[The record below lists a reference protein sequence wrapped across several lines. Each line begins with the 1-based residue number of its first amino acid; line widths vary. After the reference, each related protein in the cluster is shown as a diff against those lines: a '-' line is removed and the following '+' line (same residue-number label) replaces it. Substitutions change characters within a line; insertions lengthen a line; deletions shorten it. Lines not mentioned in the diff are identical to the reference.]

1 MRTHSWSVLSKSKEV
16 PLMFGGF
23 QLWYQ
28 VEAHYSECWE
38 VGNFMSRN
46 TWEVDSWKEEGR
58 RNVLYLGQAELS
70 IWSMIKMLE
79 LSDLQKRRFLWTTR
93 LLLTTEESLW
103 YDPEMTKYYVSMNE
117 KILNAVL
124 NQMGMDRYCWVDM
137 VFEDGIGI
145 LAQR

>member
-1 MRTHSWSVLSKSKEV
+1 
-16 PLMFGGF
+16 
-23 QLWYQ
+23 
-28 VEAHYSECWE
+28 
-38 VGNFMSRN
+38 
-46 TWEVDSWKEEGR
+46 
-58 RNVLYLGQAELS
+58 
-70 IWSMIKMLE
+70 MIKMLK

-124 NQMGMDRYCWVDM
+124 NQMGLDKYSWVDM